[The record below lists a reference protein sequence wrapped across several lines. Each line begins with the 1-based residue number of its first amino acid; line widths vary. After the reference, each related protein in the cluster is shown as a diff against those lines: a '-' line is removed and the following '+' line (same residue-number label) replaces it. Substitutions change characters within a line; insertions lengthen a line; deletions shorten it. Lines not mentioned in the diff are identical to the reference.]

1 MLLAAHDAEVV
12 AANDTPAAQ
21 LMMPHVSDSEV
32 PHVSDSEVPHL
43 SPSMVDTPIKQ
54 DSTTLLPFT
63 TYTRCRVDTLNAMG
77 REMKSHI
84 VGPMPPEEFLRLFL
98 PISQIPHYDDSS
110 FTSAFN
116 AGIFK
121 STIDAPD
128 EQHAYKPFVSVPAPV
143 TFDIIDKSHFR
154 SIP

>member
-21 LMMPHVSDSEV
+21 LMMPHN
-32 PHVSDSEVPHL
+32 SDSEVPHL
-43 SPSMVDTPIKQ
+43 SPSIVDTPIKQ
-54 DSTTLLPFT
+54 DSTTMLPFT
-63 TYTRCRVDTLNAMG
+63 TYTRCWIDTLNAMG

-84 VGPMPPEEFLRLFL
+84 VGPMPPEEFLRMFL

-121 STIDAPD
+121 STIAAPD
-128 EQHAYKPFVSVPAPV
+128 EQRAYEPFVSVPAPV